1 MLLDGKVALI
11 TGAASGI
18 GRATANLF
26 AQEGARV
33 VVVDRDDVRGH
44 AVVEGIQAARGTAIF
59 VRADV
64 GRMDQ
69 VAAII
74 QASVRHFG
82 RLDIVHSN
90 AAAYA
95 LGTATEIDEAAWD
108 RTQDVCLK
116 ATWMLAHHALP
127 I

>member
-1 MLLDGKVALI
+1 MHLSGKVALI

-18 GRATANLF
+18 GRATAELF

-33 VVVDRDDVRGH
+33 VVVDINAIGGH
-44 AVVEGIQAARGTAIF
+44 ATVERIRQASGDAIF

-64 GRMDQ
+64 STMAGVQAAVQ
-69 VAAII
+69 VALE
-74 QASVRHFG
+74 HYG

-90 AAAYA
+90 AAAYT
-95 LGTATEIDEAAWD
+95 LGSATEIDEAGWD
-108 RTQDVCLK
+108 HTLDICLK
-116 ATWMLAHHALP
+116 ATWMLAHAA